1 MIWLFQFAK
10 TGRIKTM
17 AEAIKTFFKY
27 NGRMPSSKEIKNMEG
42 VMREAQGKTAD
53 IIQFPKDRITPFHKP
68 RPTKAEIEA
77 EYRRLSSLS
86 PEEVKVEMRK
96 EGLTPVEERPL
107 LKDSPEAIAKIKAEN
122 KAAAERLRKKKEAE
136 ELFTDERP
144 PKDPDFA
151 SGGIARVGYANGSYK
166 SEGLF
171 GIPMEDIRKF
181 KEKERMDRTSPLAI
195 PDDWLQR
202 LLRKFRRTE
211 TYEQSMESGGIAR
224 VGYAAG
230 KIVKGASWVIKSLKK
245 SRKEVI
251 EGTGRFKNLNSMQQD
266 LLKKELSALIKQLE
280 QGGAIPDEML
290 QTMRQDKRFKDI
302 VKTPSTDPELR
313 ELEEVLLRGQTSDD
327 YLEALDKSI
336 METMDLT
343 KADLENMSST
353 VLDDLRRN
361 ADPIGMH
368 KHFDE
373 ITPGRGVGDFPDD
386 PSKHEDILPDL
397 EQFDVTGK
405 TKHAS
410 GGIAGELHLNE
421 GGRVPM
427 IFGGSAG
434 LKGAIAAI
442 KAAINKGRKDKLK
455 TLFPKYSV
463 EEKELLKLG
472 EKYLPR
478 DAANLAAQEAAGKAE
493 GVQVLIDRLKHDK
506 KILEQMAKNKSM
518 NDPGLDF
525 MMKHL
530 EETMYPPH
538 LKKYKNIDKDILQL
552 ETIKKNLIMKG
563 RRPNAE
569 GGLAHVLGV

>member
-1 MIWLFQFAK
+1 MPPWLLKLFMSLGRKQAAK
-10 TGRIKTM
+10 RTGIAQIPTRFN
-17 AEAIKTFFKY
+17 AEAQAAELWTILKEAGFKDADLVKHIKSE
-27 NGRMPSSKEIKNMEG
+27 R
-42 VMREAQGKTAD
+42 D
-53 IIQFPKDRITPFHKP
+53 II
-68 RPTKAEIEA
+68 
-77 EYRRLSSLS
+77 RL
-86 PEEVKVEMRK
+86 VNKVESMQK
-96 EGLTPVEERPL
+96 QQEKIGKGIKSLEKKKTPVEERPFQGFTPTIVKDKRAEF
-107 LKDSPEAIAKIKAEN
+107 LKKYTKDGRPNDAELNALVNEHRILSEEAKRLGDAGEN
-122 KAAAERLRKKKEAE
+122 YEKFSQLNKR
-136 ELFTDERP
+136 TDEIQEIIEFMRKEFP
-144 PKDPDFA
+144 
-151 SGGIARVGYANGSYK
+151 
-166 SEGLF
+166 
-171 GIPMEDIRKF
+171 ED
-181 KEKERMDRTSPLAI
+181 MA
-195 PDDWLQR
+195 
-202 LLRKFRRTE
+202 
-211 TYEQSMESGGIAR
+211 SGGIAR

-251 EGTGRFKNLNSMQQD
+251 EGTGRFKNLNSMQQEQ
-266 LLKKELSALIKQLE
+266 LKWELSALIKQLE
-280 QGGAIPDEML
+280 RGGKIPDDML
-290 QTMRQDKRFKDI
+290 QTMRQDKRFKDV

-442 KAAINKGRKDKLK
+442 KAAINKCRKTKIK
-455 TLFPKYSV
+455 TLFPKYSAD
-463 EEKELLKLG
+463 EKELLKLG